1 MAQTQWM
8 FISCSHDSPGQVNW
22 TAEPFSSTQPGC
34 ALCSTLWVMPTPASL
49 GGKRRQESLWRLL
62 WPQKGAPIMAR
73 PEGGAPQGQS
83 NSLARIQ
90 PCVTPTFQKAGEC
103 AVSFRRKR
111 ENSKLCFGP
120 LCINLFLT
128 SVWAS
133 RRQGEELF
141 HFYNLS
147 WCLIVCLNKYSLYSR
162 SNSPFRTPTSQ

>member
-1 MAQTQWM
+1 MTALGRWTEQQNH
-8 FISCSHDSPGQVNW
+8 FPPHSLSVPSVAPYESCPLQPAWEGKEGRRACGGCYGHRRERPPWPG
-22 TAEPFSSTQPGC
+22 
-34 ALCSTLWVMPTPASL
+34 
-49 GGKRRQESLWRLL
+49 
-62 WPQKGAPIMAR
+62 QKGAPLKSSQIPR
-73 PEGGAPQGQS
+73 LES
-83 NSLARIQ
+83 SR
-90 PCVTPTFQKAGEC
+90 VTPTFQKAGEC
-103 AVSFRRKR
+103 GVSFRRKR